1 MQAKLDVY
9 FWFGSCS
16 DSAHVLD
23 HLPEG
28 FSPDPSGG
36 TGTGPPK
43 SLLSAGT
50 NSRNSRNSLPPLT
63 INESHLV
70 I

>member
-23 HLPEG
+23 NLPEG
-28 FSPDPSGG
+28 FFPDPSGG

-50 NSRNSRNSLPPLT
+50 NSENL
-63 INESHLV
+63 H
-70 I
+70 